1 MSDRKISKSDEQWRA
16 ELAPDQYAVC
26 RLAATEQPFSGKWY
40 GHHEAGTYTCVACG
54 QPLFAS
60 EAKFESG
67 CGWPSY
73 FQPLQKDAVSEHTD
87 ESHGMRRTEVRCA
100 QCESHLGHVFPD
112 GPKPTGLR
120 YCINSLALDFKP
132 AG

>member
-1 MSDRKISKSDEQWRA
+1 MSDPKISKSDAQWRA
-16 ELAPDQYAVC
+16 QLAPDQYAVC

-40 GHHEAGTYTCVACG
+40 GHRAAGTYTCVACG
-54 QPLFAS
+54 QPLFS
-60 EAKFESG
+60 SGAKFESG

-73 FQPLQKDAVSEHTD
+73 FQPLQQDAVSEHAD
-87 ESHGMRRTEVRCA
+87 ESHGMRRTEVRCG

-112 GPKPTGLR
+112 GPEPTGLR
-120 YCINSLALDFKP
+120 YCINSLALDFEP